1 MKFADNI
8 LKTFATSISIVL
20 SCFLSFLLL
29 GDLKLTSSF
38 VMGTGI
44 ILTATYLYSRASEKQ
59 VLSIPVSS
67 SSEFSVKDAPTNPDE
82 SALKASAQKGMFNA
96 EHKDIV

>member
-1 MKFADNI
+1 MAATMKFADNI

-38 VMGTGI
+38 ILGTAI
-44 ILTATYLYSRASEKQ
+44 IMAATFFYSKASEQ
-59 VLSIPVSS
+59 LSTITNANSN
-67 SSEFSVKDAPTNPDE
+67 ELSVNSLNENDQRT
-82 SALKASAQKGMFNA
+82 LKGLYNA
-96 EHKDIV
+96 EPKETV